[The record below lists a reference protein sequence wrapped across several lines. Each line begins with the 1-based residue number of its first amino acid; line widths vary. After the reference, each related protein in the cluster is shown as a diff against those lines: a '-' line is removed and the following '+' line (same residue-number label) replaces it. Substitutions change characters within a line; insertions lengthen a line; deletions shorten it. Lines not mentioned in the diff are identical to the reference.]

1 MPMIEVKNLGKRFGG
16 VIALSSV
23 TFSIEE
29 NEHCCVIGP
38 NGAGKS
44 TFFKCLTGQIQPSEG
59 EICFKGESIKGLQP
73 HQIARRGIGIKTQVP
88 NVFDGLTASEN
99 IRLAL
104 ARVCSGNELQRRF
117 DEMVATMHLAD
128 VLHQPTGKL
137 AHGHRQLV
145 ELAMVVAQR
154 PDLILLDEPAAGM
167 TKAESTRLATLIK
180 NLASNHSVIV
190 VEHDMHFIRLIGG
203 RVTVFNRGEILA
215 DDHVDVVLNDRR
227 VKDVYLGKQVTS

>member
-1 MPMIEVKNLGKRFGG
+1 MPMIEVVNLGKRFGG

-23 TFSIEE
+23 KFSIGA

-44 TFFKCLTGQIQPSEG
+44 TFFKCLTGQLKPTEG
-59 EICFKGESIKGLQP
+59 EISFKGESIKGLHP
-73 HQIARRGIGIKTQVP
+73 HQIARMGVGIKTQVP

-104 ARVCSGNELQRRF
+104 QRICKGVELTNRF
-117 DEMVATMHLAD
+117 DEIVATMHLGN
-128 VLHQPTGKL
+128 VLHQKVSNV

-167 TKAESTRLATLIK
+167 TKAESGQLATLIK
-180 NLASNHSVIV
+180 NLAINHSVIV
-190 VEHDMHFIRLIGG
+190 VEHDMHFVRLIGG

-215 DDHVDVVLNDRR
+215 DDDVEVVLNDRR
-227 VKDVYLGKQVTS
+227 VKDVYLGKQVA

>member
-1 MPMIEVKNLGKRFGG
+1 MGKRFGG
-16 VIALSSV
+16 VVALSSV
-23 TFSIEE
+23 TFSIDA

-44 TFFKCLTGQIQPSEG
+44 TFFKCLTGQLRPTEG
-59 EICFKGESIKGLQP
+59 EIYFKGRSIKGLQP
-73 HQIARRGIGIKTQVP
+73 HQIARMGIGIKTQVP

-99 IRLAL
+99 VRLAL
-104 ARVCSGNELQRRF
+104 QRVCKDGGLTNRF
-117 DEMVATMHLAD
+117 DEIIDTMHLGD
-128 VLHQPTGKL
+128 VLHQVVGKL

-167 TKAESTRLATLIK
+167 TKAESTRLAALIK
-180 NLASNHSVIV
+180 KLASKHTVIV
-190 VEHDMHFIRLIGG
+190 VEHDMHFVRLIGG

-215 DDHVDVVLNDRR
+215 DNDVEAILNDRR
-227 VKDVYLGKQVTS
+227 VKDVYLGKQVA